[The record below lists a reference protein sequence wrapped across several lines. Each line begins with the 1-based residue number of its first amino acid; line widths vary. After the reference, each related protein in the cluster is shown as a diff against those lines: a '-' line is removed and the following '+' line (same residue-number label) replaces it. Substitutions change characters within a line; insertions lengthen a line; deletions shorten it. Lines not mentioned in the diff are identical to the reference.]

1 MAFKRQVLFILF
13 MCIGMGGSMSWLKLA
28 TNQGINSSMWRVFL
42 ISVLPT
48 IAFAFVFN
56 FLIVSNISNW
66 LVKLLTKNITD
77 EKVIGLKAGAIRG
90 WTMLIMMSFTMST
103 RALWISGTLSHMTV
117 VQFILGYFGTLTMAY
132 FVRDVVIMPLVR
144 RILFRPVV

>member
-1 MAFKRQVLFILF
+1 MAFKRRVLFILF

-56 FLIVSNISNW
+56 FLIVSNVSNW
-66 LVKLLTKNITD
+66 LVRWRTKNMTD
-77 EKVIGLKAGAIRG
+77 EKAIGLKAGAIRG

-103 RALWISGTLSHMTV
+103 RALLITGTLSHMTV

-132 FVRDVVIMPLVR
+132 FVRDVIIMPLVR
-144 RILFRPVV
+144 RILFRPIV

>member
-1 MAFKRQVLFILF
+1 MAFKRYILFILF
-13 MCIGMGGSMSWLKLA
+13 MCIGMGGSMNWLKLA
-28 TNQGINSSMWRVFL
+28 TNLGINRSMWRLFL

-48 IAFAFVFN
+48 IAFAFLFN
-56 FLIVSNISNW
+56 FLIVGNISNL
-66 LVKLLTKNITD
+66 LVKWRTKNMTD
-77 EKVIGLKAGAIRG
+77 EKAIGLKAGVIRG

-132 FVRDVVIMPLVR
+132 FVRDVIIMPLVR
-144 RILFRPVV
+144 RILFRSQV

>member
-1 MAFKRQVLFILF
+1 MAFKRYILFILF

-28 TNQGINSSMWRVFL
+28 TNLGINSSMWRLFL

-48 IAFAFVFN
+48 IAFAFLFN
-56 FLIVSNISNW
+56 FLIVGNISNL
-66 LVKLLTKNITD
+66 LVKWRTKNMTD
-77 EKVIGLKAGAIRG
+77 EKAIGLKAGVIRG

-132 FVRDVVIMPLVR
+132 FVRDVIIMPLVR
-144 RILFRPVV
+144 RILFRSQV